1 VTMTVATFST
11 SSLYL
16 SLLLL
21 LSSVAQGLNV
31 AIIGG
36 GPAGLAVAL
45 ALSQN
50 QPQQQQPSLVV
61 FERDF
66 LEPKGASVVISK
78 SGWEALDDLFQPV
91 VVVGGEQSQPQLQLQ
106 TVSWKDRIEQSGVP
120 VTEVD
125 RQTFGG
131 VSETK
136 GGQPMFLHSHLWH
149 SVRAHL
155 AEAVQEICGTDT
167 IRCGRTLTAIR
178 FLDPS
183 SSSKMNSEGNRFELD
198 FQVVV
203 RQNDNKNTNK
213 DQRDPREESSMTT
226 TTTSTTETIQCQA
239 IIAAD
244 GVGSAV
250 RKLLEP
256 FGEPQADAIFLNE
269 RRSVWRGIAPNL
281 NCSGRATFFRGDH
294 LNSALVFPAGAEG
307 GASWT
312 VICPTVPGRAKDG
325 ADAQRRAMEALL
337 CGDNN
342 ITGGG
347 DDDETTSSSASSS
360 RLLQLPPLLQ
370 QAIAGSSRAVE
381 HRLAVRDFETASYGA
396 ATDGAAFVGDAQ
408 HPVRPT
414 GEGLALAFSDA
425 VSLRRALTS
434 EMMDYDGTKTT
445 TATTTTYHHD
455 LWCRVFRSYEN
466 EREPIVRELSALV
479 RASAESFYSKR

>member
-1 VTMTVATFST
+1 MAVTTLSTFL
-11 SSLYL
+11 LYCS

-21 LSSVAQGLNV
+21 ARVAHGLNV

-50 QPQQQQPSLVV
+50 LPQPQQPSILV

-78 SGWEALDDLFQPV
+78 SGWEVLDDLLQPV
-91 VVVGGEQSQPQLQLQ
+91 EVIGGEQQPSQPQN
-106 TVSWKDRIEQSGVP
+106 VSWKDRIEQSGVP

-125 RQTFGG
+125 RQTFLG
-131 VSETK
+131 VSETN
-136 GGQPMFLHSHLWH
+136 GAQPTLIYAHLWH
-149 SVRAHL
+149 SVRTHL
-155 AEAVQEICGTDT
+155 AEAVQEVCGTDT

-178 FLDPS
+178 LLD
-183 SSSKMNSEGNRFELD
+183 SSSKNNSEEGNRFELD

-203 RQNDNKNTNK
+203 PRHNK
-213 DQRDPREESSMTT
+213 DQPVVVAEEDSMNESTITT
-226 TTTSTTETIQCQA
+226 TTTTETIQCQA

-244 GVGSAV
+244 GVGSTV
-250 RKLLEP
+250 RKLLESL
-256 FGEPQADAIFLNE
+256 GEPQADAIFLNE

-281 NCSGRATFFRGDH
+281 NCNGRATFFRGDH

-312 VICPTVPGRAKDG
+312 VICPTVPGRAIDG
-325 ADAQRRAMEALL
+325 ADAQRRAMEELL
-337 CGDNN
+337 
-342 ITGGG
+342 GGG
-347 DDDETTSSSASSS
+347 ETNTGEGETSSSTSTGTSSS

-381 HRLAVRDFETASYGA
+381 HRLAVRDFETAPYGA
-396 ATDGAAFVGDAQ
+396 TTDGVAFVGDAQ

-414 GEGLALAFSDA
+414 GEGLALAWSDA

-434 EMMDYDGTKTT
+434 ETRMDDDSTTTKTT
-445 TATTTTYHHD
+445 MYHYD
-455 LWCRVFRSYEN
+455 LWCRVFRAYEN
-466 EREPIVRELSALV
+466 EREPIVRELSARI